1 MIIDTHA
8 HYDDESFDID
18 RDDLLTGMKGRG
30 VERIVTVGADIAT
43 SKAAIELTK
52 KYPFVYGAIG
62 VHPSDVTELDEE
74 KIAWLLEMS
83 REDKI
88 VAIGEIGLD
97 YHYDEPLPEI
107 QKKWFIRQLALAREV
122 GLPVIIHSRDAAEDT
137 LQIMLKNHAEE
148 LGGVVHCFSYSLE
161 MAKEYVKM
169 GFYIGL
175 GGVCTFKNAKKV
187 KKVAAEIPLTKIV
200 LETDCPYLAPEPN
213 RGKRNDSTNLI
224 YVAREIAALRG
235 ISEEEVIRQ
244 TRENACRLYHMN

>member
-107 QKKWFIRQLALAREV
+107 QKKWFIRQLALAREA

-187 KKVAAEIPLTKIV
+187 KKVAAEIPLEKIV

-213 RGKRNDSTNLI
+213 RGKRNDSANLI

-244 TRENACRLYHMN
+244 TRDNACRLYHMN

>member
-18 RDDLLTGMKGRG
+18 RDDLLTGMKSRG

-97 YHYDEPLPEI
+97 YHYDEPLPEV
-107 QKKWFIRQLALAREV
+107 QKKWFIRQLALAREA

-137 LQIMLKNHAEE
+137 LQIMQENHAEE

-187 KKVAAEIPLTKIV
+187 KKVAAEIPLEKIV

-213 RGKRNDSTNLI
+213 RGKRNDSANLI

-244 TRENACRLYHMN
+244 TRDNACRLYHMN

>member
-8 HYDDESFDID
+8 HYDDESFNID

-52 KYPFVYGAIG
+52 KYPFIYGAIG
-62 VHPSDVTELDEE
+62 VHPSEVMELDEE
-74 KIAWLLEMS
+74 KIVWLLEMS

-107 QKKWFIRQLALAREV
+107 QKKWFIRQLALAREA

-137 LQIMLKNHAEE
+137 
-148 LGGVVHCFSYSLE
+148 
-161 MAKEYVKM
+161 
-169 GFYIGL
+169 
-175 GGVCTFKNAKKV
+175 
-187 KKVAAEIPLTKIV
+187 
-200 LETDCPYLAPEPN
+200 
-213 RGKRNDSTNLI
+213 
-224 YVAREIAALRG
+224 
-235 ISEEEVIRQ
+235 
-244 TRENACRLYHMN
+244 

>member
-8 HYDDESFDID
+8 HYDDESFDED
-18 RDDLLTGMKGRG
+18 RDDLLTGMKSRG

-107 QKKWFIRQLALAREV
+107 QKKWFIRQLALAREA

-137 LQIMLKNHAEE
+137 LQIMQENHAEE

-187 KKVAAEIPLTKIV
+187 KKVAAEIPLEKIV

-213 RGKRNDSTNLI
+213 RGKRNDSANLI

-244 TRENACRLYHMN
+244 TRDNACRLYHMN

>member
-8 HYDDESFDID
+8 HYDDESFDED
-18 RDDLLTGMKGRG
+18 RDDLLTGMKSRG

-107 QKKWFIRQLALAREV
+107 QKKWFIRQLALAREA

-200 LETDCPYLAPEPN
+200 LETDCPYLAPEPK

>member
-8 HYDDESFDID
+8 HYDDESFNID

-52 KYPFVYGAIG
+52 KYPFIYGAIG
-62 VHPSDVTELDEE
+62 VHPSEVMELDEE

-107 QKKWFIRQLALAREV
+107 QKKWFIRQLALAREA

-137 LQIMLKNHAEE
+137 LQIMQENHAEE

-187 KKVAAEIPLTKIV
+187 KKVAAEIPLEKIV

-213 RGKRNDSTNLI
+213 RGKRNDSANLI

-244 TRENACRLYHMN
+244 TRDNACRLYHMN

>member
-8 HYDDESFDID
+8 HYDDESFDED

-107 QKKWFIRQLALAREV
+107 QKKWFIRQLALAREA

-213 RGKRNDSTNLI
+213 RGKRNDSANLI

>member
-18 RDDLLTGMKGRG
+18 RDDLLTGMKDRG

-52 KYPFVYGAIG
+52 KYPFIYGAIG
-62 VHPSDVTELDEE
+62 VHPSEVMELDEE

-107 QKKWFIRQLALAREV
+107 QKKWFIRQLALAREA

-137 LQIMLKNHAEE
+137 LQIMQENHAEE

-187 KKVAAEIPLTKIV
+187 KKVAAEIPLEKIV

-213 RGKRNDSTNLI
+213 RGKRNDSANLI

-244 TRENACRLYHMN
+244 TRDNACRLYHMN

>member
-107 QKKWFIRQLALAREV
+107 QKKWFIRQLALAREA

-137 LQIMLKNHAEE
+137 LQIMQENHAEE

-187 KKVAAEIPLTKIV
+187 KKVAAEIPLEKIV

-213 RGKRNDSTNLI
+213 RGKRNDSANLI

-244 TRENACRLYHMN
+244 TRDNACRLYHMN

>member
-8 HYDDESFDID
+8 HYDDESFNID

-52 KYPFVYGAIG
+52 KYPFIYGAIG
-62 VHPSDVTELDEE
+62 VHPSEVMELDEE

-107 QKKWFIRQLALAREV
+107 QKKWFIRQLALAREA

>member
-8 HYDDESFDID
+8 HYDDESFDED

-88 VAIGEIGLD
+88 VAIVEIGLD

-107 QKKWFIRQLALAREV
+107 QKKWFIRQLALAREA

-175 GGVCTFKNAKKV
+175 GGVCTFKNAKIV

-213 RGKRNDSTNLI
+213 RGKRNDSANLI
-224 YVAREIAALRG
+224 YVSIEIAALRG

>member
-8 HYDDESFDID
+8 HYDDESFDED
-18 RDDLLTGMKGRG
+18 RDDLLTGMKSRG

-107 QKKWFIRQLALAREV
+107 QKKWFIRQLALAREA

>member
-97 YHYDEPLPEI
+97 YHYDEPLPEV
-107 QKKWFIRQLALAREV
+107 QKKWFIRQLALAREA

-137 LQIMLKNHAEE
+137 LQIMQENHAEE

-187 KKVAAEIPLTKIV
+187 KKVAAEIPLEKIV

-213 RGKRNDSTNLI
+213 RGKRNDSANLI

-244 TRENACRLYHMN
+244 TRDNACRLYHMN

>member
-8 HYDDESFDID
+8 HYDDESFDED
-18 RDDLLTGMKGRG
+18 RDDLLTGMKSRG

-107 QKKWFIRQLALAREV
+107 QKKWFIRQLALAREA

-213 RGKRNDSTNLI
+213 RGKRNDSANLI

>member
-8 HYDDESFDID
+8 HYDDESFDED

-107 QKKWFIRQLALAREV
+107 QKKWFIRQLALAREA

-187 KKVAAEIPLTKIV
+187 KKVAAGIPLTKIV

-213 RGKRNDSTNLI
+213 RGKRNDSANLI

>member
-1 MIIDTHA
+1 
-8 HYDDESFDID
+8 
-18 RDDLLTGMKGRG
+18 
-30 VERIVTVGADIAT
+30 
-43 SKAAIELTK
+43 
-52 KYPFVYGAIG
+52 
-62 VHPSDVTELDEE
+62 
-74 KIAWLLEMS
+74 
-83 REDKI
+83 
-88 VAIGEIGLD
+88 
-97 YHYDEPLPEI
+97 
-107 QKKWFIRQLALAREV
+107 
-122 GLPVIIHSRDAAEDT
+122 
-137 LQIMLKNHAEE
+137 MLKNHAEE